1 MVYGREQRITVA
13 FLPHHG
19 PSRKQ
24 AVASV
29 FGETRERLRY
39 GAACKRR
46 ETFDCGEFGLVR
58 PHRYFGQSDAVEVRR
73 VGRTRY
79 RDGAGRVI
87 RRDQL
92 YFRREAFG
100 EIAVQPFGE
109 FLLLLESVGF
119 VLFGFDLLL
128 VGFAQ
133 NRIFQA
139 ERMFAVESEADAHR
153 FERYGGRLFDFREVV
168 RHSRPPFGAGQRVV
182 AVFEQMVAVA
192 HFADED
198 YQRQCLRGVET
209 VEGEHILLFEIYRNR
224 GVEPDVRV

>member
-1 MVYGREQRITVA
+1 MEPPVRGVKLST
-13 FLPHHG
+13 
-19 PSRKQ
+19 
-24 AVASV
+24 AVS
-29 FGETRERLRY
+29 
-39 GAACKRR
+39 
-46 ETFDCGEFGLVR
+46 LVR

-100 EIAVQPFGE
+100 EVAVQPFGE

-153 FERYGGRLFDFREVV
+153 LNGTAGACLTFERLYDTADHPSV
-168 RHSRPPFGAGQRVV
+168 RGSV
-182 AVFEQMVAVA
+182 
-192 HFADED
+192 
-198 YQRQCLRGVET
+198 
-209 VEGEHILLFEIYRNR
+209 
-224 GVEPDVRV
+224 